1 MVLESIINPFK
12 AEQKPLSLFFIGIL
26 YTTISLFLSLWIF
39 EDYASLVMVFLTVVA
54 CVPLFYSTMAR
65 EEEKESEIG
74 SEKMLLKEHAKALR
88 FLIFLFL
95 GITVAYMI
103 WFLVLPQS
111 ITTNVFS
118 VQSQT
123 IASINKV
130 TGDTTH
136 FGLLSRIFLNNVKVL
151 VFCVLFSLIYGA
163 GSIFII
169 VWNAS
174 VISVA
179 AGNFIKMQLA
189 SFMGSG
195 GIAATGYLY
204 AAATTGLRYFVH
216 GIPEIL
222 AYFIAALAGGIL
234 STAIIKRRFGTKQFE
249 KTAIDTTDLLVLSII
264 VLFMAALMEVYLT
277 PLFF

>member
-54 CVPLFYSTMAR
+54 CIPLFYSTMVR
-65 EEEKESEIG
+65 EEEKETQID
-74 SEKMLLKEHAKALR
+74 SEKTLLKEHAKALR

-95 GITVAYMI
+95 GITVAYI
-103 WFLVLPQS
+103 VWFLVLPQN

-130 TGDTTH
+130 TGDVTQ
-136 FGLLSRIFLNNVKVL
+136 LDVLSRIFLNNVKVL
-151 VFCVLFSLIYGA
+151 VFSVLFSLIYGA
-163 GSIFII
+163 GAMFII

-195 GIAATGYLY
+195 GAATTGYLY
-204 AAATTGLRYFVH
+204 ATATTGLRYFVH

-249 KTAIDTTDLLVLSII
+249 KVAIDTTDLLVLSII
-264 VLFMAALMEVYLT
+264 VLFIAALMEVYLT